1 MSLFKAF
8 DFKKKDSFV
17 HRLDPRTKLYMAVLL
32 FVLTVMF
39 SQVIILAI
47 IFLSLV
53 LVLTVARSVGAWFR
67 TLKALS
73 FILIFIVIV
82 DSVVMSAQQ
91 VQYPLGYA
99 LTTIVRL
106 LDIMACFSIFFLTV
120 HPDDFAQALIQLHVP
135 FDFAFTLAMA
145 TRYVPT
151 LAQVA
156 QMIIDAQMSRGLELQ
171 KGNIVRQ
178 IRNYV
183 PILIPLI
190 VSSIRRAFSVAESLE
205 SRAFGSTKR
214 RTYLHMLKMA
224 KKDWFVVLVITLGMA
239 FSIYLNFFVGLPKW
253 ATWKIPL

>member
-1 MSLFKAF
+1 LFKAF
-8 DFKKKDSFV
+8 DFRKKDTVV
-17 HRLDPRTKLYMAVLL
+17 HRLDPRTKLYLAILL
-32 FVLTVMF
+32 FILTVMF
-39 SQVIILAI
+39 SQVIVLTI
-47 IFLSLV
+47 IFLSLL
-53 LVLTVARSVGAWFR
+53 LVLAVARSLGQWFK

-73 FILIFIVIV
+73 FIFVFIVIV
-82 DSVVMSAQQ
+82 DSVVMSVQE

-151 LAQVA
+151 LAQEA
-156 QMIIDAQMSRGLELQ
+156 QTIIDAQMSRGLELQ

-214 RTYLHMLKMA
+214 RTYLHMLRMA

-253 ATWKIPL
+253 VTWQIPL

>member
-1 MSLFKAF
+1 LAI
-8 DFKKKDSFV
+8 
-17 HRLDPRTKLYMAVLL
+17 LL

-39 SQVIILAI
+39 SQVIVLAI
-47 IFLSLV
+47 IFLSLI
-53 LVLTVARSVGAWFR
+53 LVLAVARSLGQWFK
-67 TLKALS
+67 TLKSLS

-82 DSVVMSAQQ
+82 DSVLMSVQQ

-151 LAQVA
+151 LAQEA
-156 QMIIDAQMSRGLELQ
+156 QTIIDAQMSRGLELQ

-214 RTYLHMLKMA
+214 RTYLHMLRMA
-224 KKDWFVVLVITLGMA
+224 KKDWFVVLVITFGVA

-253 ATWKIPL
+253 ATWQIPL

>member
-1 MSLFKAF
+1 MALFKAF
-8 DFKKKDSFV
+8 DFRRKDTVV
-17 HRLDPRTKLYMAVLL
+17 HRLDPRTKLYLAVIL
-32 FVLTVMF
+32 FVLSFMF
-39 SQVIILAI
+39 SQVIVLTM
-47 IFLSLV
+47 IFLSLL
-53 LVLTVARSVGAWFR
+53 LVLAVAKSVGQWFK
-67 TLKALS
+67 TLRALS

-82 DSVVMSAQQ
+82 DSLVLNAHD

-99 LTTIVRL
+99 LTIIVRL
-106 LDIMACFSIFFLTV
+106 LDIIACFSIFFLTV

-151 LAQVA
+151 LAQEA
-156 QMIIDAQMSRGLELQ
+156 QTIIDAQMSRGLELQ

-190 VSSIRRAFSVAESLE
+190 VSSIRRALSIAESLE
-205 SRAFGSTKR
+205 SRAFGSTKK
-214 RTYLHMLKMA
+214 RTYLHVLRMA
-224 KKDWFVVLVITLGMA
+224 KKDWLVVLAITFGMV

-253 ATWKIPL
+253 TTWQIPL

>member
-1 MSLFKAF
+1 LFKAF
-8 DFKKKDSFV
+8 DFRKKDTVV
-17 HRLDPRTKLYMAVLL
+17 HRLDPRTKLYLAVLL
-32 FVLTVMF
+32 FIMTVMF
-39 SQVIILAI
+39 SQVIVLTI
-47 IFLSLV
+47 IFLSLL
-53 LVLTVARSVGAWFR
+53 LVLAVARSLGQWFK

-73 FILIFIVIV
+73 FIFVFIVIV
-82 DSVVMSAQQ
+82 DSVVMSVQE

-151 LAQVA
+151 LAQEA
-156 QMIIDAQMSRGLELQ
+156 QTIIEAQMSRGLELQ
-171 KGNIVRQ
+171 KGNIMRQ

-214 RTYLHMLKMA
+214 RTYLHMLRMT
-224 KKDWFVVLVITLGMA
+224 KKDWFVVLVITLGIV